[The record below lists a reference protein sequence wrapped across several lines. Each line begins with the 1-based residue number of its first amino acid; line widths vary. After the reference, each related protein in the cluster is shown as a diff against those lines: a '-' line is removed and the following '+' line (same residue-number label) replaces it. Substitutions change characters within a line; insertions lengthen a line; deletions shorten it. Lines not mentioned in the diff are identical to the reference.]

1 MGPVVWQDCSRET
14 VVWHM
19 ETVASSH
26 MIEPDGQASAVPK
39 GCGLLAWAP
48 KGWTVAFIAD
58 ATKSDI
64 TRSRR
69 QRRLEL
75 QGRMSS

>member
-1 MGPVVWQDCSRET
+1 MTWCMAFEAWEDCSTGPVVWQDCSREP

-39 GCGLLAWAP
+39 GCGLLA
-48 KGWTVAFIAD
+48 
-58 ATKSDI
+58 
-64 TRSRR
+64 
-69 QRRLEL
+69 
-75 QGRMSS
+75 